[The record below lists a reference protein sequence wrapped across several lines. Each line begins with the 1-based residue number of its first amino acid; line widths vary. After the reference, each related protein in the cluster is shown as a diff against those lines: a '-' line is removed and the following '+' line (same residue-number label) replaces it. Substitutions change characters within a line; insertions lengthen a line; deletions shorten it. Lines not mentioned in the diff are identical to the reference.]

1 MNSILLAVALALPA
15 AAQNVDFAK
24 MGKEATAV
32 QAALVAMNDGN
43 PMGMKVADAIR
54 QSGAMVAFE
63 PMGGRSTIRIGKDGT
78 PIIVL
83 DSALAKTPRVLGPR
97 IAREAS
103 KMLLTGMPESAEK
116 LYMARSIEVRV
127 WLELGGEP
135 RDLPVIDAT
144 SGAKDAAMASEFKQ
158 WLDEKPEMLLYK
170 LGQAAGVDDIPTQQE
185 ALRVRLQ
192 TTFSTP
198 ELISERRRQLGAL
211 ETANRA
217 FVQFL
222 LEEKEWK
229 EANGC

>member
-15 AAQNVDFAK
+15 AAQNHDFAV

-54 QSGAMVAFE
+54 QSGATIVFE
-63 PMGGRSTIRIGKDGT
+63 KMGGRSAIRFGKDGS

-83 DSALAKTPRVLGPR
+83 DSTLAKTPRVLGPR

-103 KMLLTGMPESAEK
+103 KMLLTGMPDSAEK

-144 SGAKDAAMASEFKQ
+144 SGAKDAAQAADYKQ
-158 WLDEKPEMLLYK
+158 WLDEKPQMLLYK
-170 LGQAAGVDDIPTQQE
+170 LGQAAGVDDIPTQEE
-185 ALRVRLQ
+185 ALREKLR